1 MLNNNVKKYMV
12 KLSKPIASFDFKD
25 AFDTFNGKGKALQ
38 LINEGFDIIIVSALN
53 ENNRTFIENQIKRT
67 GIPVSKIYFTN
78 GQDKYKTLATIPG
91 VRRHYDNNQEQVD
104 KIKKYLPNVQA
115 IKF

>member
-12 KLSKPIASFDFKD
+12 KLAKPIASFDFKD

-38 LINEGFDIIIVSALN
+38 LINEGFDVIIVSQLN
-53 ENNRTFIENQIKRT
+53 ESARGYVESIIKRT

-78 GQDKYKTLATIPG
+78 GQDKWNTLIKIPG
-91 VRRHYDNNQEQVD
+91 VRRHYDSNQNQLD
-104 KIKKYLPNVQA
+104 KIKKYLPSIQT
-115 IKF
+115 IKT

>member
-1 MLNNNVKKYMV
+1 MLNNSIKKFMT
-12 KLSKPIASFDFKD
+12 KLAKPIASFDYN
-25 AFDTFNGKGKALQ
+25 DTFSTFKGKGKALQ

-91 VRRHYDNNQEQVD
+91 VRRHYDNNQEQID

>member
-1 MLNNNVKKYMV
+1 MT
-12 KLSKPIASFDFKD
+12 KLAKPIASFDYN
-25 AFDTFNGKGKALQ
+25 DTFSTFKGKGKALS
-38 LINEGFDIIIVSALN
+38 LINEGWEIIIVTALN
-53 ENNRTFIENQIKRT
+53 DNNRTFIENQVKKS

-78 GQDKYKTLATIPG
+78 GQDKYKTLANISG
-91 VRRHYDNNQEQVD
+91 VKRHYDNNQEQID